1 MSTTEQV
8 QTSKDKKILQTVGY
22 KEFIAICSEYK
33 VVETAIKK
41 LLELAEDNYTSD
53 KVEADIYKWIIE
65 MNTGK
70 PKEIITEQEVELNE
84 LKIKTA
90 KNNTG
95 NITDMFD

>member
-1 MSTTEQV
+1 MSTTEQT

-22 KEFIAICSEYK
+22 KEFTVICSEYG
-33 VVETAIKK
+33 VVETAVKN
-41 LLELAEDNYTSD
+41 LLELADNVNTPE
-53 KVEADIYKWIIE
+53 KVRADIYRWIIE

-70 PKEIITEQEVELNE
+70 PKEIITEQERELNE

-95 NITDMFD
+95 NMMDMFD